1 MLELSSKLT
10 FSVIFDNEEIKG
22 QLILEG
28 NFGVL
33 DSPKRNEIFW
43 RISALKYVPTY
54 LVTLYIDTQRYWVHF
69 FVKPPWKNWVWRKEI
84 QWKVRRVFIFL
95 HQKSH

>member
-33 DSPKRNEIFW
+33 DSPKRNEIF
-43 RISALKYVPTY
+43 
-54 LVTLYIDTQRYWVHF
+54 
-69 FVKPPWKNWVWRKEI
+69 
-84 QWKVRRVFIFL
+84 
-95 HQKSH
+95 